1 MYSEIYTAWQREIEN
16 SAIQPLPADFY
27 ERSSRYLKQIKT
39 ENQTSDKSNLKAS
52 LMKQECRN
60 VTRMIKELLRIRYK
74 KLLKTI
80 KGGQKLLPDILTN
93 EETEFLTGLLPF
105 AEAYEIFA
113 KDLLQGKTPKSVIKQ
128 AEPKEIAAEAQ
139 HKRITLRF
147 VKAIPAIVGSDMKT
161 YGPFLAEDV
170 ASVPA
175 ENGKILVKQGLAVV
189 IEVSN

>member
-1 MYSEIYTAWQREIEN
+1 MYSELYTAWQREIEN

-39 ENQTSDKSNLKAS
+39 ENQTSDKSSLKAS
-52 LMKQECRN
+52 LMEQECRN
-60 VTRMIKELLRIRYK
+60 VTRMIKELLRTRYK

-105 AEAYEIFA
+105 AEAYDIFA
-113 KDLLQGKTPKSVIKQ
+113 KGLLQGKTSKSVIKP
-128 AEPKEIAAEAQ
+128 AETKEIAAEAQ
-139 HKRITLRF
+139 RKRVTLRF

-175 ENGKILVKQGLAVV
+175 DNARILVKQGLAVMV
-189 IEVSN
+189 EVA

>member
-1 MYSEIYTAWQREIEN
+1 MYSELYTAWQREIEN

-105 AEAYEIFA
+105 AEAYDIFA
-113 KDLLQGKTPKSVIKQ
+113 KCLLQGKTPKSVIKP
-128 AEPKEIAAEAQ
+128 AEPKDIAAEAQ

-175 ENGKILVKQGLAVV
+175 DNARILVKQGLAVMV
-189 IEVSN
+189 EVA

>member
-1 MYSEIYTAWQREIEN
+1 MYSELYTAWQREIEN

-39 ENQTSDKSNLKAS
+39 ENQTSDKSSLKAS
-52 LMKQECRN
+52 LMEQECRN
-60 VTRMIKELLRIRYK
+60 VTRMIKELLRTRYK
-74 KLLKTI
+74 KLLKTV
-80 KGGQKLLPDILTN
+80 KGGQKLLPDILTS

-105 AEAYEIFA
+105 AEAYSNFA
-113 KDLLQGKTPKSVIKQ
+113 KSLLQGKTPKSVITP
-128 AEPKEIAAEAQ
+128 AEPKEITAEVQ
-139 HKRITLRF
+139 HKRVTLRF

-175 ENGKILVKQGLAVV
+175 DNAKILVKQGLAMIV
-189 IEVSN
+189 EAT

>member
-1 MYSEIYTAWQREIEN
+1 MYSELYTAWQREIES

-27 ERSSRYLKQIKT
+27 ERSSRYLQQIKT
-39 ENQTSDKSNLKAS
+39 ENQTSDKSSLKAS
-52 LMKQECRN
+52 LMEQECRN
-60 VTRMIKELLRIRYK
+60 VTRMIKELLRTRYK

-105 AEAYEIFA
+105 AEAYNIFA
-113 KDLLQGKTPKSVIKQ
+113 KGLLQGKTPKAVIKP
-128 AEPKEIAAEAQ
+128 AEPKEITAEAQ
-139 HKRITLRF
+139 HKRVTLRF

-175 ENGKILVKQGLAVV
+175 DNARILVKQGLAVIV
-189 IEVSN
+189 EAT

>member
-1 MYSEIYTAWQREIEN
+1 MYSELYTAWQREIES

-105 AEAYEIFA
+105 AEAYDIFA
-113 KDLLQGKTPKSVIKQ
+113 KGLLQGKTPKSVIKS
-128 AEPKEIAAEAQ
+128 AEPKEIAAGAQ

>member
-1 MYSEIYTAWQREIEN
+1 MYSELYTAWQREIEN

-39 ENQTSDKSNLKAS
+39 ENQTSDKSSLKAS
-52 LMKQECRN
+52 LMEQECRN

-105 AEAYEIFA
+105 AEAYDIFA
-113 KDLLQGKTPKSVIKQ
+113 KGLLQGKTPKSVIKP
-128 AEPKEIAAEAQ
+128 AEPKDIATEAQ

-170 ASVPA
+170 ASLPA
-175 ENGKILVKQGLAVV
+175 DNARILVKQGLAVIV
-189 IEVSN
+189 EVT

>member
-1 MYSEIYTAWQREIEN
+1 MYSELYTAWQREIEN

-105 AEAYEIFA
+105 AEAYDIFA
-113 KDLLQGKTPKSVIKQ
+113 KGLLQGITPKSVIKP
-128 AEPKEIAAEAQ
+128 AETKEIAAEAQ
-139 HKRITLRF
+139 RKRVTLRF

-175 ENGKILVKQGLAVV
+175 DNARILVKQGLAVMV
-189 IEVSN
+189 EVA

>member
-1 MYSEIYTAWQREIEN
+1 MYSELYAAWQCEIEN

-27 ERSSRYLKQIKT
+27 KRVSQYLQQIKT
-39 ENQTSDKSNLKAS
+39 ENQTPDKNNLKAS
-52 LMKQECRN
+52 LMEQECYN

-105 AEAYEIFA
+105 AEAYDIFA
-113 KDLLQGKTPKSVIKQ
+113 RGLLQGKTPKSVIKP
-128 AEPKEIAAEAQ
+128 AEPKEITTEAQ
-139 HKRITLRF
+139 HKRVTLRF
-147 VKAIPAIVGSDMKT
+147 LKAIPAIIGSDMKT

-175 ENGKILVKQGLAVV
+175 DNARILVKQGLAVI
-189 IEVSN
+189 IEVT

>member
-1 MYSEIYTAWQREIEN
+1 MYSELYTAWQREIEN

-105 AEAYEIFA
+105 AEAYDIFA
-113 KDLLQGKTPKSVIKQ
+113 KGLLQGITPKSVIKP
-128 AEPKEIAAEAQ
+128 AETKEIAAEAQ
-139 HKRITLRF
+139 RKRVTLRF

-170 ASVPA
+170 ASLPA
-175 ENGKILVKQGLAVV
+175 DNARILVKQGLAVMV
-189 IEVSN
+189 EVA

>member
-1 MYSEIYTAWQREIEN
+1 MYSELYTAWQREIEN

-27 ERSSRYLKQIKT
+27 KRASRYLQQIKT
-39 ENQTSDKSNLKAS
+39 ENQTPDKSNLKAS
-52 LMKQECRN
+52 LMEQECHN
-60 VTRMIKELLRIRYK
+60 VTRMIKELLRTRYK

-105 AEAYEIFA
+105 AEAYDSFA
-113 KDLLQGKTPKSVIKQ
+113 KDLLQGKTPKSVIKP
-128 AEPKEIAAEAQ
+128 AESKDIAAEAQ

-189 IEVSN
+189 VEVSN